1 LLTNYKARVLNTYG
15 PTEATVATT
24 LVDITAEIVKNHDP
38 LPVGSIKKESQLII
52 ENGEIIIKG
61 PNVSIGYLN
70 RPDLTMEKFIE
81 IDGQRAFKTGDEG
94 RLENG
99 MLFFNGRNDDL
110 VKLHGYRIELN
121 EINATLLKMNSI
133 ENSATIALRRNGE
146 VKKIVSLIQ
155 WKNSDLQSK
164 ETIIQFLSAHLPSYM
179 IPSDVKFVKEI
190 PLNQNGKADKQL
202 LTELYLKR

>member
-1 LLTNYKARVLNTYG
+1 
-15 PTEATVATT
+15 
-24 LVDITAEIVKNHDP
+24 
-38 LPVGSIKKESQLII
+38 
-52 ENGEIIIKG
+52 
-61 PNVSIGYLN
+61 
-70 RPDLTMEKFIE
+70 
-81 IDGQRAFKTGDEG
+81 
-94 RLENG
+94 
-99 MLFFNGRNDDL
+99 
-110 VKLHGYRIELN
+110 
-121 EINATLLKMNSI
+121 MNSI